1 MRILVDVG
9 AHYGETLTVALDPR
23 WGFERVFSLEPSED
37 CQRLLRRFREP
48 RLVVDGRGLSNET
61 RTAELYG
68 AGLLG
73 ASVYADKPQGNGGEV
88 DTIAL
93 VRASDWMR
101 EHTSQEDDVYLKMNC
116 EGSEADILDDLLG
129 SDQLVRIRS
138 IYVDF
143 DIRKIPSQ
151 EHRRQLLEERLSAA
165 GIPYSTPEM
174 TGKSG
179 NEAVETWLNASV
191 ERVDCS
197 LVDRVRYSLGLYLPP
212 YLWARAVARSVLPR
226 SAFELVSQ
234 RFGRRGGARI
244 RP

>member
-1 MRILVDVG
+1 
-9 AHYGETLTVALDPR
+9 
-23 WGFERVFSLEPSED
+23 
-37 CQRLLRRFREP
+37 LLRRFREP
-48 RLVVDGRGLSNET
+48 RLVVDSRGLSNET

-73 ASVYADKPQGNGGEV
+73 ASVYADKPQGGGGEV

-93 VRASDWMR
+93 VRASDWLR
-101 EHTSQEDDVYLKMNC
+101 EHTSHEDDVYLKMNC

-151 EHRRQLLEERLSAA
+151 EHRQQLLEKRLSAA
-165 GIPYSTPEM
+165 GIPYVTPER
-174 TGKSG
+174 TGTSG
-179 NEAVETWLNASV
+179 NDAVKIWLSGSV
-191 ERVDCS
+191 ERADCS
-197 LVDRVRYSLGLYLPP
+197 WANRVRYSLGLYLPP
-212 YLWARAVARSVLPR
+212 YLWARAVVRSVLPR
-226 SAFELVSQ
+226 SAFRWVSQ
-234 RFGRRGGARI
+234 RFGRRGGARV